1 MSNRLDVSLGST
13 VAVAREQISSE
24 LAGEVVILN
33 LKAGVYHGLDR
44 TGARVWQ
51 LVQQPRRVAEIRDA
65 LLAEY
70 DVEPQTCERDL
81 LQFLAD
87 MAGQGLLDVRHETAA

>member
-1 MSNRLDVSLGST
+1 MSNESDVSLGST
-13 VAVAREQISSE
+13 VAVARDQVSSE

-33 LKAGVYHGLDR
+33 LKAGVYHGLER

-65 LLAEY
+65 LVAEY

-81 LQFLAD
+81 LRFLAD
-87 MAGQGLLDVRHETAA
+87 MADHGLLDVRHETAA

>member
-1 MSNRLDVSLGST
+1 MSNELGLSLGST
-13 VAVAREQISSE
+13 VAVARDQVSGE

-33 LKAGVYHGLDR
+33 LKAGVYHGLES

-51 LVQQPRRVAEIRDA
+51 LVQEPRRVAEIRDT

-70 DVEPQTCERDL
+70 DVEPNTCENDL
-81 LQFLAD
+81 LQFLSE
-87 MAGQGLLDVRHETAA
+87 MANHGLLDVRHETAA

>member
-1 MSNRLDVSLGST
+1 MSNELAVSLGST
-13 VAVAREQISSE
+13 VAVAKDQVSGE

-33 LKAGVYHGLDR
+33 LKAGMYHGLDQ

-51 LVQQPRRVAEIRDA
+51 LVQEPRRVAEIRDT

-70 DVEPQTCERDL
+70 DVEPHICENDL
-81 LQFLAD
+81 LQFLSE
-87 MAGQGLLDVRHETAA
+87 MANHGLLDVRHETAA